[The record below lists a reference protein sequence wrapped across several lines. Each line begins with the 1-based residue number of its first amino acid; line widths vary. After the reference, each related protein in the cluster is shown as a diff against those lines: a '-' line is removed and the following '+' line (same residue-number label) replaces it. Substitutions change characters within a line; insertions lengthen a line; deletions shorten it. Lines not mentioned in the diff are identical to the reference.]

1 MRATLMYGAGDVRA
15 LVEVCSIGLP
25 GPHEVWIQ
33 ALTRTAAFQAAK
45 RAEHSERLFQR
56 STAGETDEY
65 LPRAVVLRFV
75 VGPAR
80 QLPQSPS
87 PFPHAHRRRRDGA
100 RKSLDRGT
108 WVEWRSLRETS

>member
-1 MRATLMYGAGDVRA
+1 MQRTVAFRCFGSRS

-25 GPHEVWIQ
+25 RPHEFWIQ
-33 ALTRTAAFQAAK
+33 ALTRTAALQAAK
-45 RAEHSERLFQR
+45 RAQQSERLLQR

-65 LPRAVVLRFV
+65 LPRAVVLPLSF

-87 PFPHAHRRRRDGA
+87 PFPLPTVGA
-100 RKSLDRGT
+100 EAKRGN
-108 WVEWRSLRETS
+108 RSIEGRGSSAP

>member
-80 QLPQSPS
+80 QLPQSPLPS
-87 PFPHAHRRRRDGA
+87 SCAP
-100 RKSLDRGT
+100 
-108 WVEWRSLRETS
+108 